1 MVSTLQLLRDMS
13 EPQPHLESLSPRPLA
28 AHRDI
33 GALQDILVADDDRDL
48 AEVIVAVLEDEGY
61 ACRHACNGQQA
72 LDMVALA
79 RPALVLLD
87 MEMPVMNGLECAI
100 QLRALYG
107 NTVPIVI
114 ASAAPRALARSG
126 QVEVDGLLRKP
137 FEIDLLRRTV
147 ARYVSPR
154 T

>member
-1 MVSTLQLLRDMS
+1 MRDSQPQIETPFHRPIAARADVGTL
-13 EPQPHLESLSPRPLA
+13 H
-28 AHRDI
+28 
-33 GALQDILVADDDRDL
+33 DILVADDDRDL

-61 ACRHACNGQQA
+61 TCRHACDGQQA

-87 MEMPVMNGLECAI
+87 MEMPVMSGLECA
-100 QLRALYG
+100 QKLRALYG
-107 NTVPIVI
+107 RTVPIII

-126 QVEVDGLLRKP
+126 QLEIDGMLRKP
-137 FEIDLLRRTV
+137 FDIDQLRMMV